1 MLIDLTVTDFLDELA
16 SDSPAPG
23 GGSVAALNGAL
34 GAGLIAMVARLTIGK
49 KGYDTVQSL
58 MEDTR
63 DGADRLKQRLTE
75 LVDEDTQ
82 AFNAVMAAF
91 KLPKE
96 TDEDKVARSA
106 AIQAGYQQ
114 AIHTPMETAESC
126 LAVLELAAAIAGKG
140 NANAASDLGVATQ
153 VAYAGVEGAVMN
165 VKINLPAIK
174 DQSWKQTQ
182 ADATADIL
190 SRAVTFKETVS
201 AKTAELI
208 G

>member
-49 KGYDTVQSL
+49 KGYDAVQSL
-58 MEDTR
+58 MEETR

-96 TDEDKVARSA
+96 TDEDKAARSA

-140 NANAASDLGVATQ
+140 NANAASDLGVAAQ

-174 DQSWKQTQ
+174 DETWKQAQ
-182 ADATADIL
+182 SDATADIL

>member
-49 KGYDTVQSL
+49 KGYDAVQSL
-58 MEDTR
+58 MEETR
-63 DGADRLKQRLTE
+63 NGADRLKQRLTE

-96 TDEDKVARSA
+96 TDEDKAARSA

-140 NANAASDLGVATQ
+140 NANAASDLGVAAQ

-174 DQSWKQTQ
+174 DETWKQTQ

-190 SRAVTFKETVS
+190 SRAVAFKETVS
-201 AKTAELI
+201 AKTTELI

>member
-49 KGYDTVQSL
+49 KGYDAVQSL
-58 MEDTR
+58 MEETR

-96 TDEDKVARSA
+96 TDEDKAARSA

-140 NANAASDLGVATQ
+140 NANAASDLGVAAQ

-174 DQSWKQTQ
+174 DETWKQTQ

-190 SRAVTFKETVS
+190 SRAVAFKETVS
-201 AKTAELI
+201 EKTAELI

>member
-49 KGYDTVQSL
+49 KGYDAVQSL
-58 MEDTR
+58 MEETR

-96 TDEDKVARSA
+96 TDKDKAARSA

-140 NANAASDLGVATQ
+140 NANAASDLGVAAQ

-174 DQSWKQTQ
+174 DQSWKQAQ

-190 SRAVTFKETVS
+190 SRAVAFKETVS